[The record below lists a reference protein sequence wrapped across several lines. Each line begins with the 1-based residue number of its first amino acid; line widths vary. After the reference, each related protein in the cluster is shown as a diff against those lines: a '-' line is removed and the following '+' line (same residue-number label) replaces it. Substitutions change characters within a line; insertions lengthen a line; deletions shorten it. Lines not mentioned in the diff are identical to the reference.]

1 MNLDNNNNINNN
13 NNNKKEENINKED
26 ELHIYLNK
34 NETIYITVKK
44 ILIFKLNNYII
55 NSY

>member
-1 MNLDNNNNINNN
+1 MNLDNNNINNN

-34 NETIYITVKK
+34 NETIYINVKK
-44 ILIFKLNNYII
+44 ILIFILNNYII

>member
-13 NNNKKEENINKED
+13 NNKKEENINKD

-34 NETIYITVKK
+34 NETIFINLKK
-44 ILIFKLNNYII
+44 ILILI
-55 NSY
+55 